1 MIEIWLLIISGILAI
16 LYWLELLK
24 NIKLEKERDIETFEK
39 NKLETR
45 LKQKIVDME
54 NLRKSFKEEREQTNS
69 NSDFTMDLIK
79 ENETLKTKV
88 DLKTKKIAELNS
100 RVQSRDRTINNLKQ
114 KYEWETNI

>member
-1 MIEIWLLIISGILAI
+1 MIEIWLIITSGILAI

-100 RVQSRDRTINNLKQ
+100 RVQSRDKIIAKLKENGKVQ
-114 KYEWETNI
+114 V